1 MESLLVIATS
11 IIVLCMS
18 YGIVTPN
25 IGVVIIMAG
34 ATLVTSTMHINMMS
48 KDEFISYIDEDIGIY
63 GKFMTI
69 GSVIGPI
76 RMFLAICIFMTLI
89 TFNLFSWQIYL
100 ASYFYIA
107 LLVYNKKKQL
117 GLDL

>member
-1 MESLLVIATS
+1 
-11 IIVLCMS
+11 MS